1 MNIVDVTNFLDERG
15 VEYKFLTRLSNIATF
30 KVEFDM
36 KLIEAYLKNNDEI
49 INYYDIFEDGFN
61 LKLSFSETD
70 FKRTNNEFSK
80 WHLQFHNMTD
90 EAQFLDNKFSLIKMC
105 KRLKSGRIPF
115 DYIEYDQETDFS
127 DEIIFDKIDKFLNQ
141 AQSFVRYMKR
151 FEKLIKIMNIGKN
164 IEGES
169 L

>member
-15 VEYKFLTRLSNIATF
+15 VEYKFLTRLSIIATF

-105 KRLKSGRIPF
+105 KRLKSGRILF

-164 IEGES
+164 IEGE
-169 L
+169 

>member
-15 VEYKFLTRLSNIATF
+15 VEYKFLTRLSIVATI

-36 KLIEAYLKNNDEI
+36 KLIEDYLKKNDEI
-49 INYYDIFEDGFN
+49 IGFYDITDDGFN

-70 FKRTNNEFSK
+70 FKRTNDELSK

-105 KRLKSGRIPF
+105 KRLKSDRMPF

-141 AQSFVRYMKR
+141 AQSFIRYMKR
-151 FEKLIKIMNIGKN
+151 FEKLTKIMNIGKN
-164 IEGES
+164 TEGE
-169 L
+169 

>member
-15 VEYKFLTRLSNIATF
+15 VEYKFLTRLSIIATF

-36 KLIEAYLKNNDEI
+36 KLIEAYLKNNVEI

-164 IEGES
+164 IEGE
-169 L
+169 

>member
-1 MNIVDVTNFLDERG
+1 MNIVDMTNFLDERG
-15 VEYKFLTRLSNIATF
+15 VEYKFLTRLSIVATF

-36 KLIEAYLKNNDEI
+36 KLIEDYLKKNDEI
-49 INYYDIFEDGFN
+49 IGYYDITDEGFN
-61 LKLSFSETD
+61 LKLSYSETN
-70 FKRTNNEFSK
+70 FKRTNDEFSK

-105 KRLKSGRIPF
+105 KRLKSGRMPF
-115 DYIEYDQETDFS
+115 DYLEYTHDTDFS

-151 FEKLIKIMNIGKN
+151 FEKLTKIMNIGKN
-164 IEGES
+164 TEGE
-169 L
+169 

>member
-15 VEYKFLTRLSNIATF
+15 VEYKFLTRLSIIATF

-36 KLIEAYLKNNDEI
+36 RLIAAYLKNNDEI

-61 LKLSFSETD
+61 LKLTFSETD

-115 DYIEYDQETDFS
+115 DFLEYTHDTDFS

-141 AQSFVRYMKR
+141 AQSFVKYMKR

-164 IEGES
+164 TEGE
-169 L
+169 

>member
-15 VEYKFLTRLSNIATF
+15 VEYKFLTRLSIIATF

-36 KLIEAYLKNNDEI
+36 KLIEACLKNNDEI

-141 AQSFVRYMKR
+141 AQTFVRYMKR

-164 IEGES
+164 IEGE
-169 L
+169 

>member
-15 VEYKFLTRLSNIATF
+15 VEYKFLTRLSIVATI

-36 KLIEAYLKNNDEI
+36 KLIEDYLKKNDEI
-49 INYYDIFEDGFN
+49 IGFYDITDDGFN

-70 FKRTNNEFSK
+70 FKRTNDELSK

-105 KRLKSGRIPF
+105 KRLKSDRMPF

-141 AQSFVRYMKR
+141 AQSFIRYMKR
-151 FEKLIKIMNIGKN
+151 FEKLTKIMNIGKN
-164 IEGES
+164 IEGE
-169 L
+169 

>member
-15 VEYKFLTRLSNIATF
+15 VEYKFLTRLSIVASF

-36 KLIEAYLKNNDEI
+36 KLIEDYLKKNDEI
-49 INYYDIFEDGFN
+49 IGYYDILEDGFN
-61 LKLSFSETD
+61 LKLSFSE
-70 FKRTNNEFSK
+70 KFSK

-115 DYIEYDQETDFS
+115 DYLEYTHDTDFS

-141 AQSFVRYMKR
+141 AQSFIRYMKR
-151 FEKLIKIMNIGKN
+151 FEKLTKIMNIGKN
-164 IEGES
+164 TEGE
-169 L
+169 

>member
-15 VEYKFLTRLSNIATF
+15 VEYKFLTRLSIVATI

-36 KLIEAYLKNNDEI
+36 RLIAAYLKNNNEI

-61 LKLSFSETD
+61 LKLSFSEID

-115 DYIEYDQETDFS
+115 DFLEYTHDTDFS

-141 AQSFVRYMKR
+141 AQSFVKYMKR
-151 FEKLIKIMNIGKN
+151 FEKLIKIINIGKN
-164 IEGES
+164 IEGE
-169 L
+169 

>member
-15 VEYKFLTRLSNIATF
+15 VEYKFLTRLSIVATI

-36 KLIEAYLKNNDEI
+36 RLIAAYLKNNDEI

-61 LKLSFSETD
+61 LKLSFSEID
-70 FKRTNNEFSK
+70 FKRTNDEFSK

-115 DYIEYDQETDFS
+115 DFLEYTHDTDFS

-141 AQSFVRYMKR
+141 AQSFVKYMKR
-151 FEKLIKIMNIGKN
+151 FEKLIKIINIGKN
-164 IEGES
+164 TEGE
-169 L
+169 